1 MSDRDPGNEVR
12 DYPDQVLLAGF
23 AARHPQL
30 ALNFV
35 RRFQNGIYGVAY
47 TIVRDTALAEDIA
60 QQAFEHAWLR
70 AATYDP
76 ERGSVRGWLLRIT
89 RNLAIDAVRVHRP
102 TPLDGEHLEA
112 LVGHMMRTPEQEVLD
127 AEESVA
133 ALVSLRGALAALP
146 MEQARAV
153 ILAVGH
159 GLSAQQIAEKENLP
173 LGTAKYRIRAGL
185 RKLQR
190 ARSAPGRG
198 PGGTA
203 LTPGDHDGAERMDTS
218 APGCT

>member
-1 MSDRDPGNEVR
+1 MSHRDRENEVYQ
-12 DYPDQVLLAGF
+12 DPDGVLLAGF

-30 ALNFV
+30 ALSFV
-35 RRFQNGIYGVAY
+35 RRFQAGIYGVAY
-47 TIVRDTALAEDIA
+47 TIVRDSALAEDIA

-89 RNLAIDAVRVHRP
+89 HNLAIDAVRTQRP
-102 TPLDGEHLEA
+102 TLLDAERLEA
-112 LVGHMMRTPEQEVLD
+112 LLGHMMRTPEQEVLD
-127 AEESVA
+127 AEESVS

-146 MEQARAV
+146 TEQARAV

-159 GLSAQQIAEKENLP
+159 GLSAQQIAEHEDLP

-185 RKLQR
+185 RKLHR
-190 ARSAPGRG
+190 ARSTPGRR
-198 PGGTA
+198 PAATEP
-203 LTPGDHDGAERMDTS
+203 TPSDHDARSRCGSPPSR
-218 APGCT
+218 